1 MNVTKY
7 TKKDKEKIISSLK
20 EKRIVAMA
28 IDGEYELVAIA
39 NKENEER
46 IVKISGQRVDLV
58 FDNSDDF
65 DKYLWDITYY
75 KREYMLENLDN
86 NYVFV
91 VRLSNFKDFDS
102 DYYNVKVAKDEF
114 VKDIIKEVGP
124 IVSSKINI
132 LEMEKKDKE
141 LGIDIVEEKID
152 KKEEEIVVSLLED
165 IEVISK

>member
-1 MNVTKY
+1 M
-7 TKKDKEKIISSLK
+7 
-20 EKRIVAMA
+20 
-28 IDGEYELVAIA
+28 
-39 NKENEER
+39 
-46 IVKISGQRVDLV
+46 
-58 FDNSDDF
+58 
-65 DKYLWDITYY
+65 
-75 KREYMLENLDN
+75 
-86 NYVFV
+86 
-91 VRLSNFKDFDS
+91 
-102 DYYNVKVAKDEF
+102 F

>member
-1 MNVTKY
+1 MTKY

-91 VRLSNFKDFDS
+91 VRLSNFKDFDR
-102 DYYNVKVAKDEF
+102 DYYNVKVTKDEF

-124 IVSSKINI
+124 MVSSKINI
-132 LEMEKKDKE
+132 LEIEKKDKE